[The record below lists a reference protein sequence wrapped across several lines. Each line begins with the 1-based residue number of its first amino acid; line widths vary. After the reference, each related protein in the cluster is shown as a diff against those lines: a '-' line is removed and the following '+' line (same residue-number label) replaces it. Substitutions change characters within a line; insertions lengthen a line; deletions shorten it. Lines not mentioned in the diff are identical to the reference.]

1 MRYLP
6 LRNLWTLVDCTEI
19 QVNSCTSYFG
29 SKVGSFSWRT
39 ILFGYYILQ
48 GGDWTFFWNT
58 YYCPIIKR
66 AARCTKHPVYAGSGE
81 GPHPEGWIVGG
92 LTYFQWPIPRL
103 EPVTFKSHGT
113 PLTSVPRL
121 PFCLLTSMHTTI
133 SNLKSNLK
141 IPLTIIGKIAT
152 SASPHPHILIW
163 IRKPGYDATSML
175 IVSSGRST
183 RPNQLHLNH
192 SIIYMTTIL
201 SMTLSGRIL
210 NSVGPSKQCA
220 P

>member
-1 MRYLP
+1 M
-6 LRNLWTLVDCTEI
+6 
-19 QVNSCTSYFG
+19 
-29 SKVGSFSWRT
+29 WRT
-39 ILFGYYILQ
+39 AVQTPRSI
-48 GGDWTFFWNT
+48 NT
-58 YYCPIIKR
+58 GIANLGPKKR
-66 AARCTKHPVYAGSGE
+66 KEFS
-81 GPHPEGWIVGG
+81 
-92 LTYFQWPIPRL
+92 LL
-103 EPVTFKSHGT
+103 S
-113 PLTSVPRL
+113 
-121 PFCLLTSMHTTI
+121 CLLTSMHTTI
-133 SNLKSNLK
+133 FNLKSNLK

-210 NSVGPSKQCA
+210 NSVGPSKQ
-220 P
+220 